1 MDRKKLK
8 EIIRFAV
15 SGGVCFL
22 IEFALLVLLRDTCG
36 LDTLAATP
44 IAFTVSVIVN
54 YLFCVKWVFPDAGK
68 QGNKARIAFFVTSVM
83 GLFLNEGLRL
93 FRAGHRHEQPPIP
106 GFHAQQIQHTAG
118 GRALA
123 GGGQDQGQIHLLA
136 YLLHDVG
143 PIGVDDGEHVVHEV
157 TSHSSMMSA
166 SP

>member
-1 MDRKKLK
+1 MK

-68 QGNKARIAFFVTSVM
+68 QGNKARVAFFITSIM
-83 GLFLNEGLRL
+83 GLFLNEGLMWL
-93 FRAGHRHEQPPIP
+93 FRVLFGEDTVVVTVFSFAVTMYMVNKI
-106 GFHAQQIQHTAG
+106 
-118 GRALA
+118 LA
-123 GGGQDQGQIHLLA
+123 TLIVMVWNYITKRYILKKLK
-136 YLLHDVG
+136 
-143 PIGVDDGEHVVHEV
+143 
-157 TSHSSMMSA
+157 
-166 SP
+166 

>member
-68 QGNKARIAFFVTSVM
+68 QGNKARIAFFVSSVM
-83 GLFLNEGLRL
+83 GLFLNEGLMWL
-93 FRAGHRHEQPPIP
+93 FRVLFGEDTVVLTV
-106 GFHAQQIQHTAG
+106 FSFTVTMYMVNKV
-118 GRALA
+118 LA
-123 GGGQDQGQIHLLA
+123 TLIVMVWNYMTKRYILKKL
-136 YLLHDVG
+136 
-143 PIGVDDGEHVVHEV
+143 
-157 TSHSSMMSA
+157 
-166 SP
+166 

>member
-1 MDRKKLK
+1 MK

-68 QGNKARIAFFVTSVM
+68 QGNKARIAFFISSIM
-83 GLFLNEGLRL
+83 GLFLNEGLMWL
-93 FRAGHRHEQPPIP
+93 FRILFGEDTVVMTVF
-106 GFHAQQIQHTAG
+106 GFTITMYMVNKV
-118 GRALA
+118 LA
-123 GGGQDQGQIHLLA
+123 TLIVMVWNYITKRYILKKLK
-136 YLLHDVG
+136 
-143 PIGVDDGEHVVHEV
+143 
-157 TSHSSMMSA
+157 
-166 SP
+166 

>member
-68 QGNKARIAFFVTSVM
+68 QGNKARIAFFVSSVM
-83 GLFLNEGLRL
+83 GLFLNEGLMWL
-93 FRAGHRHEQPPIP
+93 FRVVFGEDAVV
-106 GFHAQQIQHTAG
+106 FTVFSFTVTMYMVNKV
-118 GRALA
+118 LA
-123 GGGQDQGQIHLLA
+123 TLIVMVWNYITKRYILKKLK
-136 YLLHDVG
+136 
-143 PIGVDDGEHVVHEV
+143 
-157 TSHSSMMSA
+157 
-166 SP
+166 

>member
-1 MDRKKLK
+1 MK

-68 QGNKARIAFFVTSVM
+68 QGNKARIAFFVSSVM
-83 GLFLNEGLRL
+83 GLFLNEGLMWL
-93 FRAGHRHEQPPIP
+93 FRVIFGEDAVVFTVFSFGV
-106 GFHAQQIQHTAG
+106 TMYMVNKV
-118 GRALA
+118 LA
-123 GGGQDQGQIHLLA
+123 TLIVMVWNYITKRYILKKLK
-136 YLLHDVG
+136 
-143 PIGVDDGEHVVHEV
+143 
-157 TSHSSMMSA
+157 
-166 SP
+166 